1 MPRYPYPRIVLLY
14 ALFGGGLGGLLSFIV
29 PCLIPRQDCLEIPT
43 LTAVFTMLIFSIV
56 FGCLPALFTGI
67 ALALAALRRYRSF
80 PSSIIASIIGAM
92 VSSLYI
98 LITLPRAVNVHE
110 IAILCAAI
118 GAVASLI
125 LSLFLPKG
133 SLKP

>member
-29 PCLIPRQDCLEIPT
+29 PCLIPRQDCLEVPT
-43 LTAVFTMLIFSIV
+43 LTTVFTMLIFSIV

-67 ALALAALRRYRSF
+67 ALAALRRYRS
-80 PSSIIASIIGAM
+80 PSSSLIASAIGA
-92 VSSLYI
+92 VASGLYI
-98 LITLPRAVNVHE
+98 FMIVFRMYEAV
-110 IAILCAAI
+110 ILFAAI
-118 GAVASLI
+118 GAIASLI